1 MATHIHVV
9 LTQDLAN
16 VGKGGELVKVR
27 PGFARNY
34 LIPRGLAIG
43 ATEGNIKR
51 IEHSKKVAEAKAQ
64 KVLKEA
70 GDLST
75 KLSAVK
81 LTIGRQVGEGDK
93 LYGSVTHRDI
103 EEALAAQGFVVDRR
117 RIITEPLKAL
127 GSHDVQIR
135 LAPTVTATIKVEV
148 VAKS

>member
-1 MATHIHVV
+1 MALHIHVV

-43 ATEGNIKR
+43 ATEGNIRR
-51 IEHSKKVAEAKAQ
+51 IEHQKKVAEAKAA
-64 KVLKEA
+64 KALDEA
-70 GDLST
+70 SQLSK
-75 KLSAVK
+75 KLSSVK
-81 LTIGRQVGEGDK
+81 VTIHRQVGEGDK

-103 EEALAAQGFVVDRR
+103 EEALAAQGYVVDRR

-127 GSHDVQIR
+127 GTHDVQIR

-148 VAKS
+148 AAKA

>member
-1 MATHIHVV
+1 MASHIHVV

-64 KVLKEA
+64 KVMKEA

-81 LTIGRQVGEGDK
+81 LTISRQVGEGDK

-103 EEALAAQGFVVDRR
+103 EEALAAQGYVVDRR

-127 GSHDVQIR
+127 GTHDVQIR

-148 VAKS
+148 AAKA

>member
-34 LIPRGLAIG
+34 LVPRGLAIG
-43 ATEGNIKR
+43 ATVGNIKR
-51 IEHSKKVAEAKAQ
+51 IEHAKTVAEAKAAKAQ
-64 KVLKEA
+64 KEA
-70 GDLST
+70 GDLAT
-75 KLSAVK
+75 QLSAVK
-81 LTIGRQVGEGDK
+81 LSIGRQVGEGDK

-103 EEALAAQGFVVDRR
+103 EEARAAQGFVVDRR
-117 RIITEPLKAL
+117 RIISEPQKTL

-135 LAPTVTATIKVEV
+135 LSPSVTATIKVEV
-148 VAKS
+148 EAKA

>member
-51 IEHSKKVAEAKAQ
+51 IEHSKKVAEAKAS
-64 KVLKEA
+64 KALKEA

-75 KLSAVK
+75 KLSSVK

-117 RIITEPLKAL
+117 RIITEPLKTL
-127 GSHDVQIR
+127 GTHDVQIR

-148 VAKS
+148 AAKA

>member
-34 LIPRGLAIG
+34 LVPRGLAIG
-43 ATEGNIKR
+43 ATVGNIKR
-51 IEHSKKVAEAKAQ
+51 IEHAKKVAEAKASKAQ
-64 KVLKEA
+64 KEA
-70 GDLST
+70 GDLAT
-75 KLSAVK
+75 QLSAVK
-81 LTIGRQVGEGDK
+81 LSIGRQVGEGDK

-117 RIITEPLKAL
+117 RIISEPLKTL

-135 LAPTVTATIKVEV
+135 LSPTVTATIKVEV
-148 VAKS
+148 EAKA

>member
-1 MATHIHVV
+1 MASHIHVV

-64 KVLKEA
+64 KAMKEA

-81 LTIGRQVGEGDK
+81 LTITRQVGEGDK

-103 EEALAAQGFVVDRR
+103 EEALAAQGYVVDRR

-127 GSHDVQIR
+127 GTHDVQIR

-148 VAKS
+148 AAKA